1 MANSS
6 DEEADSRTALVGA
19 PRTRANP
26 RSTSRSAS
34 NDSNSRPA
42 KRQRRSKNKQDSEL
56 VDFLPRGAKFS
67 EQPLPVDP
75 DSTSSSGSSSDSSES
90 SDSDSD
96 AQPATA
102 SANPHEGNTTPAISW
117 NQGRKA
123 AVRTTL
129 GKRPAPDPTVIQF
142 TAVNDK
148 YWRSRSE
155 SVSSAIPEGEE
166 PQAKKVKA
174 NGQNEEEDELEEGEI
189 DSKSESDDSDSLDSE
204 ADDSIL
210 LNIGDKLDGV
220 DGGNNYDPA
229 TLAHQHTSNNT
240 NVNGVSHG
248 SPSKEEAFRQFS
260 RKYPTAPT
268 ALIDLNQQDLEIQAH
283 YVHFDKNIHDIDLR
297 LPISCIECQREG
309 HMADICPSKEVCL
322 LILYKWMCV

>member
-19 PRTRANP
+19 PRSRANP

-42 KRQRRSKNKQDSEL
+42 KRQRRNKNIKDSDL
-56 VDFLPRGAKFS
+56 SDFVPRGATFS
-67 EQPLPVDP
+67 ENTLPVDP
-75 DSTSSSGSSSDSSES
+75 DSTSSSGSSSDSSEG
-90 SDSDSD
+90 SDSD
-96 AQPATA
+96 AQPDTA
-102 SANPHEGNTTPAISW
+102 SANPHEGNTAPAISW

-129 GKRPAPDPTVIQF
+129 GKRSAPIEKPTQF
-142 TAVNDK
+142 EAVNDK

-155 SVSSAIPEGEE
+155 SVSSAVAGAEE
-166 PQAKKVKA
+166 LEAKKVKA
-174 NGQNEEEDELEEGEI
+174 NDQSDEEVELEEGEI
-189 DSKSESDDSDSLDSE
+189 DSRSESDDSDSLDSE

-210 LNIGDKLDGV
+210 LNIGDKMDGV
-220 DGGNNYDPA
+220 DGANDYDPA
-229 TLAHQHTSNNT
+229 TLALQHASNNT
-240 NVNGVSHG
+240 NTNMNGSSHG
-248 SPSKEEAFRQFS
+248 PPSKEEAFQQFS

-268 ALIDLNQQDLEIQAH
+268 SLIDLNQHDLELQAE
-283 YVHFDKNIHDIDLR
+283 YVHFDKSIHDLDLR
-297 LPISCIECQREG
+297 LPISCVECQREG

-322 LILYKWMCV
+322 LILHQ

>member
-1 MANSS
+1 MTNSS
-6 DEEADSRTALVGA
+6 DEEVDSRTALVGA
-19 PRTRANP
+19 PRVRANP

-42 KRQRRSKNKQDSEL
+42 KRQRRSRNKKDSDLSDL
-56 VDFLPRGAKFS
+56 VPRGANFS
-67 EQPLPVDP
+67 KHALPVDP
-75 DSTSSSGSSSDSSES
+75 DSTSSSGSSSDSSEN
-90 SDSDSD
+90 SDSD
-96 AQPATA
+96 AQPDTA

-129 GKRPAPDPTVIQF
+129 GKRSAPSEKTTQF
-142 TAVNDK
+142 EAVNDK

-155 SVSSAIPEGEE
+155 SVSSAIPGAEE

-174 NGQNEEEDELEEGEI
+174 SDQSDEEDELEEGEI

-210 LNIGDKLDGV
+210 LNIGDKMDGV
-220 DGGNNYDPA
+220 DDGNNYDPA
-229 TLAHQHTSNNT
+229 TLALQHASSNI
-240 NVNGVSHG
+240 NVNGSSHG

-268 ALIDLNQQDLEIQAH
+268 ALIDLNQHDLEIQAN

-297 LPISCIECQREG
+297 LPISCVECQREG

-322 LILYKWMCV
+322 LLCINKCVSD